1 MDLKFIHVVAQFGS
15 AFFFLIDSI
24 PLESCI
30 TGCLHIHLSDILVA
44 LFWVV
49 MNKDVI
55 TIWMPGFFVC
65 VETVSYKLGKY
76 LEVQWLDYI
85 VELGLAFLNT
95 AKFSSKVNVVN
106 YHQ

>member
-1 MDLKFIHVVAQFGS
+1 MDLKFIHVFAQLGS

-30 TGCLHIHLSDILVA
+30 TVCLHIHLSDILVA

-55 TIWMPGFFVC
+55 IIWTSVFLC
-65 VETVSYKLGKY
+65 VEMVSYKLGKY

-95 AKFSSKVNVVN
+95 AKFSSKGNVVN